1 MDFQDYSLRV
11 EYEEYTVKK
20 GDTLYTIAKAYK
32 TSVNELTDVN
42 MLTSTV
48 IYPGQVLLVPKMKKE
63 SIEYY
68 FEDYIT
74 KTGDTIESIGKKF
87 DIDPVTL
94 GLYNDFGL
102 LNLTGNQIIK
112 IPRSSKYIVKQDDTV
127 ESILSKT
134 NRSAED
140 LLRSNSSSW
149 LKAGSKIVL

>member
-1 MDFQDYSLRV
+1 MNFQDYSLRV

-32 TSVNELTDVN
+32 TSVNELTDIN

-63 SIEYY
+63 NVEYY

-74 KTGDTIESIGKKF
+74 KTGDTIESIGKMF

-102 LNLTGNQIIK
+102 LNLTGNQIVK
-112 IPRSSKYIVKQDDTV
+112 IPRSNKYTVRQEDTV

-149 LKAGSKIVL
+149 LKAGSKIIL